1 MSFLVAIFQLGWQ
14 ILRALL
20 WMPATVLFGA
30 LLCLIAY
37 WANRREEAMQPKQEE
52 VSVEPSGL
60 EAFDAEYYE
69 LYQTG
74 LWLLLHNAE
83 APYDDL

>member
-1 MSFLVAIFQLGWQ
+1 MSFLVALWQLGWH

-20 WMPATVLFGA
+20 WAPATVLFGA

-52 VSVEPSGL
+52 VSVEPSGIA
-60 EAFDAEYYE
+60 AFDAEYME
-69 LYQTG
+69 LYQIG
-74 LWLLLHNAE
+74 LWLLLHKE
-83 APYDDL
+83 QAPYDDL

>member
-1 MSFLVAIFQLGWQ
+1 MNFLVALWLLGWQ

-20 WMPATVLFGA
+20 WAPATVLFGG

-37 WANRREEAMQPKQEE
+37 WANRREEATQPKQEE
-52 VSVEPSGL
+52 VSVEPSGI
-60 EAFDAEYYE
+60 ETFDAEYYE
-69 LYQTG
+69 MYQMG
-74 LWLLLHNAE
+74 LWMLQHRTE